1 MIFAGFEA
9 FRPFVFTKRPDLAP
23 KSVILSRIRGYQR
36 QRNVRI
42 LHKKNWGGYYRIFTG
57 LPSFVSI
64 RTGRQYMNISQTR
77 LEVMHFLGQSMDSFI
92 DSFLKPIDTNWQP
105 SDLLPDSAN
114 ENFLAEVKELRL
126 QCRELP
132 YDYLAV
138 LIGDIITE
146 EALPTYETWLMDI
159 EGIGQTNK
167 SGWSKWIRMWTAE
180 ENRHGD
186 LLNKYVY
193 LSGRVNMRQ
202 MEISTQY
209 LIADGMEIGTARDP
223 YRNFVYT
230 SFQEM
235 ATNISH
241 RRTASLSKQY
251 GNNQL
256 SKICGVIAAD
266 ESRHAKAYRSFIQRI
281 FEIDTSE
288 MMLAFED
295 MMRKKI
301 VMPAHF
307 LRQQGEK
314 IGSTFSHFS
323 DAAQRLGVYTTIDYT
338 DILENLIKEWDI
350 GNMRSLTDAAERA
363 RDYLMGLPDRFRRV
377 AERTTIK
384 SPLEYE
390 FNWITR

>member
-1 MIFAGFEA
+1 
-9 FRPFVFTKRPDLAP
+9 
-23 KSVILSRIRGYQR
+23 
-36 QRNVRI
+36 
-42 LHKKNWGGYYRIFTG
+42 
-57 LPSFVSI
+57 
-64 RTGRQYMNISQTR
+64 MNLTHTR
-77 LEVMHFLGQSMDSFI
+77 LEVMHFLAQKMDSI
-92 DSFLKPIDTNWQP
+92 VDTFLKKIDENWQP
-105 SDLLPDSAN
+105 SDLLPDSSS
-114 ENFLAEVKELRL
+114 ENFLTDVKELQL
-126 QCRELP
+126 ECRELP

-138 LIGDIITE
+138 LVGDIITE

-159 EGIGQTNK
+159 EGIDGKDNRE
-167 SGWSKWIRMWTAE
+167 GWSKWIRMWTAE

-209 LIADGMEIGTARDP
+209 LIADGMQIGAARDP

-241 RRTASLSKQY
+241 RRTATLAKQY
-251 GNNQL
+251 GNVQL

-266 ESRHAKAYRSFIQRI
+266 EARHAKAYKSFISKI
-281 FEIDTSE
+281 FEIDPSE

-314 IGSTFSHFS
+314 ISATFTHFS
-323 DAAQRLGVYTTIDYT
+323 DAAQRLGVYTTTDYT
-338 DILENLIKEWDI
+338 DILDNLIKEWDI
-350 GNMRSLTDAAERA
+350 ANIRGINDAAERA
-363 RDYLMGLPDRFRRV
+363 RDYLMSLPERFRRV
-377 AERTTIK
+377 AERSSIK

>member
-1 MIFAGFEA
+1 
-9 FRPFVFTKRPDLAP
+9 
-23 KSVILSRIRGYQR
+23 
-36 QRNVRI
+36 
-42 LHKKNWGGYYRIFTG
+42 
-57 LPSFVSI
+57 
-64 RTGRQYMNISQTR
+64 MNLSQTR
-77 LEVMHFLGQSMDSFI
+77 LEVMHFLGQSMESFI

-209 LIADGMEIGTARDP
+209 LISDGMEIGAARDP

-230 SFQEM
+230 SFQET

-266 ESRHAKAYRSFIQRI
+266 EARHAKAYKSFIKRI

-314 IGSTFSHFS
+314 IGTTFSHFS

-338 DILENLIKEWDI
+338 DILESLIKEWDI

-363 RDYLMGLPDRFRRV
+363 RDYLMALPDRFRRV

>member
-1 MIFAGFEA
+1 MIDS
-9 FRPFVFTKRPDLAP
+9 RDIKLAP
-23 KSVILSRIRGYQR
+23 S
-36 QRNVRI
+36 
-42 LHKKNWGGYYRIFTG
+42 
-57 LPSFVSI
+57 
-64 RTGRQYMNISQTR
+64 R
-77 LEVMHFLGQSMDSFI
+77 LEVMRFLEKDMDNIVGTYLKNI
-92 DSFLKPIDTNWQP
+92 DENWQP
-105 SDLLPDSAN
+105 ADLLPVSSS
-114 ENFLAEVKELRL
+114 ENFTEDIKEL
-126 QCRELP
+126 QKECRELP
-132 YDYLAV
+132 YDYMVV

-146 EALPTYETWLMDI
+146 EALPSYESWLMDV
-159 EGIGQTNK
+159 EGVDK
-167 SGWSKWIRMWTAE
+167 CDREGWSKWIRLWTAE

-209 LIADGMEIGTARDP
+209 LLADGVDNGAARDP

-241 RRTASLSKQY
+241 RRTATLAKNY
-251 GNNQL
+251 GNGQL

-266 ESRHAKAYRSFIQRI
+266 EMRHAKAYKSFISSI
-281 FEIDTSE
+281 FEVDPSE

-314 IGSTFSHFS
+314 IGTAFTHFS
-323 DAAQRLGVYTTIDYT
+323 DAAQRLGVYTTADYT
-338 DILENLIKEWDI
+338 DILESLIQEWKIADI
-350 GNMRSLTDAAERA
+350 TGMNDAAEKA
-363 RDYLMGLPDRFRRV
+363 RDYLMALPARFRRISD
-377 AERTTIK
+377 RSTIK
-384 SPLEYE
+384 APLEYE